1 MKRPLAISVI
11 CVIGFLWVTLSF
23 PAVFSPSVKKLGD
36 FVPALYGLL
45 VAGSFIAYIGLWHMK
60 QWGVLL
66 FMAVFFIKTLFL
78 VLINDLGGGTI
89 LGILLSVTFIGI
101 LIRHFPKMDVNL

>member
-1 MKRPLAISVI
+1 VKRPGIITFI
-11 CVIGFLWVTLSF
+11 CIIGFIWVIFTF

-36 FVPALYGLL
+36 FVPAVYGLL

-66 FMAVFFIKTLFL
+66 FLTVFFIKTLFL
-78 VLINDLGGGTI
+78 LLINDLEGSSIGGVVISVIFASI
-89 LGILLSVTFIGI
+89 LF
-101 LIRHFPKMDVNL
+101 RFYPKMDVNL

>member
-1 MKRPLAISVI
+1 MKRPKAISLI

-66 FMAVFFIKTLFL
+66 FMSVFFVKTLFL

-89 LGILLSVTFIGI
+89 LGIFLSVMFIGI
-101 LIRHFPKMDVNL
+101 LIRYFPKMDVNL